1 MFFYSLLSLIFLG
14 LELFFFWHMDDT
26 PLLDARELSGSA
38 NAELVLP
45 RAKNFVGQ
53 NLASRSQPEAQKEF
67 CTNRQV
73 SS

>member
-1 MFFYSLLSLIFLG
+1 
-14 LELFFFWHMDDT
+14 MDDA

-38 NAELVLP
+38 NAELVLL